1 MRKILILLPLFVLT
15 SCANSEPVTQ
25 KTVEVTITEEETVA
39 EASEPSSEQAPPA
52 PAPVLERPVSQHTI
66 NAGQVGGIC
75 GYTVFGDEIRAY
87 PDTSCEFAAAIFD
100 VAYYAQY
107 DDSMKN
113 GWTLPRTVETLQVSS
128 PVTGK
133 VYPIDCFVG
142 SDGRALICSDNRTQN
157 RVGASYD
164 SGRNDYWRGRISIN

>member
-1 MRKILILLPLFVLT
+1 MLT
-15 SCANSEPVTQ
+15 SCTNSEPVPQ
-25 KTVEVTITEEETVA
+25 KTVEVTIAEEETVA
-39 EASEPSSEQAPPA
+39 EVSEPSSEQAPPPPAPA
-52 PAPVLERPVSQHTI
+52 PAPVPERPVSQHTI
-66 NAGQVGGIC
+66 NAGQVGGVC

-113 GWTLPRTVETLQVSS
+113 GRTLPRTVETLQVSS
-128 PVTGK
+128 PVTGE

-164 SGRNDYWRGRISIN
+164 SGRNDYWRGRISIS